1 MRACGMQAR
10 TGEGGRVE
18 VAAAELCAPDLR
30 REENKDG
37 NEDSGPARFRRCL
50 RPLVHELIW
59 FLSLSSFTSLPHH
72 QVLI

>member
-30 REENKDG
+30 REENEDG
-37 NEDSGPARFRRCL
+37 NEDIGPARLRRCL
-50 RPLVHELIW
+50 
-59 FLSLSSFTSLPHH
+59 
-72 QVLI
+72 